1 MTHPVGRTTAD
12 SNSDDLRVRSGS
24 RPQFVYFGLAAF
36 SVLAL
41 CLSAFITHSI
51 MAIYMSSVDESRQW
65 TQRIS
70 VYLELS
76 NLASQVNAPGNRVF
90 ESKNVEKESDAL
102 EEALHKFTLRVVD
115 ARDDM
120 KGNIPSAHRDVFLGE
135 LGALEQ
141 AMAGMVIEAR
151 EIFRYMQSG
160 RNDLAAERMANMDER
175 FYGVNDS
182 VNALMWRVGDI
193 QQALLAAH
201 ADRARSLRRW
211 EHLSAVLIVF
221 MVVAVTAYGFQ
232 LSRRMARDREAL
244 EAARNAAETEGRS
257 KAVFLANMSHE
268 IRTPLNGVIG
278 MAGLLLDTPLDS
290 KQRRFATIL
299 QRSGENVLHLIDD
312 ILDYSKLRAGRM
324 EAEHAEFDL
333 RELLDDLME
342 AFAGSAQEKGLEL
355 ACDFEPGLP
364 SHNCGD
370 SGRLR
375 QVLTNLLGNAVKFTT
390 TGEVVVSVRSWRS
403 DSSGSCLG
411 FAVRDTG
418 IGISAEVQQRL
429 FTAFT
434 QADSSTTRKF
444 GGTGLGL
451 SISRDLVSLMGGT
464 LRVESEL
471 GRGSRFSFELPMLP
485 LPSSADVRP
494 QLSHHPRVLIVEG
507 NETSR
512 RLVARLA
519 TTLGAHVES
528 AQDAAQALELLS
540 AGAASGNLFQAV
552 LIDSEMPRLDG
563 ESIAR
568 AVRADARFSGIR
580 LVRMSPIAQHAVA
593 DSGRLWDEHLIKPVR
608 ESDLYCSLSNA
619 RVLADKAS
627 PITSRGIGAHV
638 LLAEDNPVNQE
649 ITRAILESFEC
660 RVQVAENGR
669 EALDAL
675 NLQSFDLV
683 LMDCQMPEMDG
694 YEATI
699 ALRKRERELGL
710 RRLPVIAV
718 TANALSGDRER
729 CTEVGMDDY
738 LAKPFTHAQLEAI
751 VRAALAA
758 ARDSLPPTSTDRGSK
773 GAEVRPTGWVD
784 VRENADSNV

>member
-1 MTHPVGRTTAD
+1 MTHPVETTTTEP
-12 SNSDDLRVRSGS
+12 SSDDPGVTSGS
-24 RPQFVYFGLAAF
+24 RPQAVYFGLAAF

-41 CLSAFITHSI
+41 CLSALITHSI
-51 MAIYMSSVDESRQW
+51 MTIYTSSVDESRQW
-65 TQRIS
+65 TRRIS

-90 ESKNVEKESDAL
+90 ESKNVEKESGAL
-102 EEALHKFTLRVVD
+102 EEALHAFTQRVVD
-115 ARDDM
+115 AREDM
-120 KGNIPSAHRDVFLGE
+120 KHNIPATHRDVFLGE

-141 AMAGMVIEAR
+141 AMAGMVVEAR
-151 EIFRYMQSG
+151 EIFRYMRSG
-160 RNDLAAERMANMDER
+160 RNDLAAERMAHMDER

-193 QQALLAAH
+193 QQAFLAAH

-211 EHLSAVLIVF
+211 EHLSAVLIVL

-244 EAARNAAETEGRS
+244 EVARKAAETEGRS
-257 KAVFLANMSHE
+257 KSVFLANMSHE

-299 QRSGENVLHLIDD
+299 QRSGENLLHLIDD
-312 ILDYSKLRAGRM
+312 ILDHSKLRAGRM
-324 EAEHAEFDL
+324 EAERTDFDL
-333 RELLDDLME
+333 RELVDDLME

-364 SHNCGD
+364 SHFCGD

-390 TGEVVVSVRSWRS
+390 TGEVVVSVRPCR
-403 DSSGSCLG
+403 SGSSADCLG
-411 FAVRDTG
+411 FAVTDTG
-418 IGISAEVQQRL
+418 IGISVEVQQRL

-485 LPSSADVRP
+485 VPSSGNVRP
-494 QLSHHPRVLIVEG
+494 QLSDHPRVLIVED

-512 RLVARLA
+512 RIVSRLA
-519 TTLGAHVES
+519 TALGAQVES
-528 AQDAAQALELLS
+528 AQDVERALDVLS
-540 AGAASGNLFQAV
+540 VGAASGDRFQAAV
-552 LIDSEMPRLDG
+552 IDSAMPGLDG
-563 ESIAR
+563 ESMAR

-593 DSGRLWDEHLIKPVR
+593 DSERWWDEHLIKPVR
-608 ESDLYCSLSNA
+608 ASDLYRSLSSA
-619 RVLADKAS
+619 LVVAGKMS
-627 PITSRGIGAHV
+627 PTTSTGIGARV

-675 NLQSFDLV
+675 NEQSFDLV

-694 YEATI
+694 YEATV
-699 ALRKRERELGL
+699 ALRNRERELGL
-710 RRLPVIAV
+710 RRMPVIAV
-718 TANALSGDRER
+718 TANALRGDRER
-729 CTEVGMDDY
+729 CTEAGMDDY
-738 LAKPFTHAQLEAI
+738 LAKPFTHAQLEAV
-751 VRAALAA
+751 VRAALVAA
-758 ARDSLPPTSTDRGSK
+758 GDSPPPKSTDRGSK
-773 GAEVRPTGWVD
+773 GAEAGPARRVD
-784 VRENADSNV
+784 VREHADGNV

>member
-1 MTHPVGRTTAD
+1 MTHPDGKTTAEAN
-12 SNSDDLRVRSGS
+12 SNDPGATSGS
-24 RPQFVYFGLAAF
+24 RPQVVYFGLAAF

-41 CLSAFITHSI
+41 CLSALITHSI
-51 MAIYMSSVDESRQW
+51 MAIYTSSVDENRQW
-65 TQRIS
+65 THRIS

-90 ESKNVEKESDAL
+90 DSKNVEKEFGAL
-102 EEALHKFTLRVVD
+102 EEALHKFTQRVMS
-115 ARDDM
+115 AREDM
-120 KGNIPSAHRDVFLGE
+120 KQNIPTSQRDVFLEE

-141 AMAGMVIEAR
+141 AMAGMVVEAR
-151 EIFRYMQSG
+151 AIFGYMRAE
-160 RNDLAAERMANMDER
+160 RNDLAAERMAHMDER
-175 FYGVNDS
+175 FYGVNES

-201 ADRARSLRRW
+201 ADHARALRRW
-211 EHLSAVLIVF
+211 QYFSAALIVI
-221 MVVAVTAYGFQ
+221 MVVVVTAYGFQ

-244 EAARNAAETEGRS
+244 EAARKAAETEGRS
-257 KAVFLANMSHE
+257 KSVFLATMSHE

-299 QRSGENVLHLIDD
+299 QRSGENLLHLIDD

-324 EAEHAEFDL
+324 EVERTEFDL
-333 RELLDDLME
+333 RELVDDLME

-364 SHNCGD
+364 SHYCGD

-390 TGEVVVSVRSWRS
+390 TGEVVVSVRPCRI
-403 DSSGSCLG
+403 DSSGYRLG
-411 FAVRDTG
+411 FEVTDTG
-418 IGISAEVQQRL
+418 IGILAEVQQRL

-485 LPSSADVRP
+485 VPASGDVRS
-494 QLSHHPRVLIVEG
+494 QLADHPRVLIVDD

-512 RLVARLA
+512 RVVTRHA
-519 TTLGAHVES
+519 TTFGAQAEG
-528 AQDAAQALELLS
+528 AQDVEHALEVLS
-540 AGAASGNLFQAV
+540 VAATSGNFFQVAV
-552 LIDSEMPRLDG
+552 IDSGMPGLDG
-563 ESIAR
+563 ESLAR

-580 LVRMSPIAQHAVA
+580 LVRMSPIAQHAFA
-593 DSGRLWDEHLIKPVR
+593 DSERLWDAQLIKPVR
-608 ESDLYCSLSNA
+608 SSDLYRSLSIA
-619 RVLADKAS
+619 RGVVGKVS
-627 PITSRGIGAHV
+627 PTRSTGIGARV

-660 RVQVAENGR
+660 RVEVAENGR

-675 NLQSFDLV
+675 SAQSFDLV

-694 YEATI
+694 YEATV

-718 TANALSGDRER
+718 TANTLRGDRER
-729 CTEVGMDDY
+729 CIEAGMDEY

-751 VRAALAA
+751 VRAAMGAA
-758 ARDSLPPTSTDRGSK
+758 KELLPPNSTGHESK
-773 GAEVRPTGWVD
+773 GVEAAPQGQGD
-784 VRENADSNV
+784 VREIACSTM